1 MGLFALIRA
10 AQASSASASTAPGGG
25 LAAASK
31 SLRFAVLL
39 PCTASLITCAQV
51 HTATQRAENRA
62 PRAIAKAFVV
72 LQAPVFACILK
83 FLISAPA
90 VTHLQAELQP
100 LYPVMMMVRDRH
112 GTRAATTAWPS
123 DGAVLLSRALPH
135 SAAERPPRGLHP

>member
-1 MGLFALIRA
+1 MF
-10 AQASSASASTAPGGG
+10 SWSAFEINWSHSDAESRSGRR
-25 LAAASK
+25 
-31 SLRFAVLL
+31 SL
-39 PCTASLITCAQV
+39 
-51 HTATQRAENRA
+51 H
-62 PRAIAKAFVV
+62 FVV

>member
-1 MGLFALIRA
+1 MSHSYEWDITGAGAGLFALIRA

-51 HTATQRAENRA
+51 HTATQRAEKRA
-62 PRAIAKAFVV
+62 LRHPFVV

-83 FLISAPA
+83 FLISA
-90 VTHLQAELQP
+90 LQP
-100 LYPVMMMVRDRH
+100 
-112 GTRAATTAWPS
+112 
-123 DGAVLLSRALPH
+123 
-135 SAAERPPRGLHP
+135 

>member
-1 MGLFALIRA
+1 MILVGKFGWDRDSSHGPSRRHPGLRLYTSREPQGRA
-10 AQASSASASTAPGGG
+10 PYY
-25 LAAASK
+25 K
-31 SLRFAVLL
+31 
-39 PCTASLITCAQV
+39 V
-51 HTATQRAENRA
+51 HTATQRAVKRA
-62 PRAIAKAFVV
+62 PIPLHFVV